1 MATTAFVITR
11 EDTPDELVQ
20 AVIKSVHEENLR
32 VSFPGVLRREEVT
45 EWVSSSMHP
54 AALAY
59 FYPADNIGMI
69 TQVIGSLNAL
79 KELIL
84 ATIALCYL
92 FWTYWRKLM
101 AREAEARL
109 EKQRVILD
117 RFMEAT
123 YKVEEGQSG
132 SYEVGLLRDSLF
144 RITTIRLRALKQ
156 FTDHEIRSDLRFSIF
171 ITQCGDLINKIQMK
185 IVSQLASVDM
195 LETIERG
202 QAVPTS
208 STAGESE
215 TSKETSTQKPKSKKK
230 TSKKVGKKGSK

>member
-1 MATTAFVITR
+1 M
-11 EDTPDELVQ
+11 
-20 AVIKSVHEENLR
+20 IKSVHEENLR

-79 KELIL
+79 KGIDPSHDCSVLFIL
-84 ATIALCYL
+84 DLLAKTDGS
-92 FWTYWRKLM
+92 
-101 AREAEARL
+101 EAEARL

-202 QAVPTS
+202 KLFRRHRLWASQRRRKKLQHKNLKV
-208 STAGESE
+208 
-215 TSKETSTQKPKSKKK
+215 KRRLQRKSVKRI
-230 TSKKVGKKGSK
+230 